1 VEPVLSPLVLALAL
15 IGAVIVIASLLSG
28 LVERSGIPQ
37 VVIFLALGAVAG
49 PAGIGAL
56 DVPLGSPLLQAVAT
70 LSLALILFTD
80 ALGIDRREL
89 RVHGRLALVL
99 LGPGTLL
106 SAALFAW
113 LASWL
118 LHLPAA
124 AAAILGAA
132 LASTDPVLLRGFLR
146 RPDLGPARPG
156 LRLESGL
163 NDVVLLPIVLI
174 AMTALPHSA
183 TPFDTRVLARLGLD
197 LFLLGPAAGVAVGLV
212 GIATLDLVR
221 RRLGVRRDYE
231 SLYSLGVCFAA
242 YAAAESFHGSGFL
255 AAFAAGLT
263 IAAFDVELCD
273 CFREYGET
281 TAELALL
288 LTFVLLGSSLI
299 WTGVASADLRSLAFA
314 ALVLIGRPVV
324 YSVALLGSHLD
335 RRSRWR
341 IAWFGPRGLSTL
353 LLVLLPVFAG
363 APEGEALFRIA
374 CLVVLLS
381 VVVHGGGLAWMG
393 GAAAPAAQAA
403 PLPLAPLQSVASSAT
418 TANAAP
424 AAAASPAPQLEFGD
438 ASDEIRIDE
447 VKALREV
454 GAPVVLVDVR
464 REAVW
469 LESQEIVAGA
479 VRIDPQ
485 QPADSARRL
494 GLPQDAWIVLYCTCP
509 NEETS
514 GRAARDLKRRG
525 YTRARALVGGMDAWR
540 DAGLP
545 MAAKAVS

>member
-1 VEPVLSPLVLALAL
+1 MEPVLSPLVLALAL
-15 IGAVIVIASLLSG
+15 VGAVIVIASLLSG

-37 VVIFLALGAVAG
+37 VVIFLTLGAVAG
-49 PAGIGAL
+49 PAGLGAL

-89 RVHGRLALVL
+89 RTHGRLALVL

-118 LHLPAA
+118 LDLPAA

-163 NDVVLLPIVLI
+163 NDVVLLPIVLVS
-174 AMTALPHSA
+174 MTLLPHSA
-183 TPFDTRVLARLGLD
+183 IPFDGRVLARLSLD

-263 IAAFDVELCD
+263 ISAFDVELCD

-314 ALVLIGRPVV
+314 ALVLLGRPVV

-363 APEGEALFRIA
+363 APEGEALFRVA

-381 VVVHGGGLAWMG
+381 VVVHGGGLVRMG
-393 GAAAPAAQAA
+393 GSTTPAAQPA
-403 PLPLAPLQSVASSAT
+403 PLPLAPLQSVALA
-418 TANAAP
+418 AAP
-424 AAAASPAPQLEFGD
+424 AAAAPVSAANHLEFGD

-454 GAPVVLVDVR
+454 GAPVVLADVR

-469 LESQEIVAGA
+469 LESQEIVDGA
-479 VRIDPQ
+479 VRIDPR

-514 GRAARDLKRRG
+514 GRAARDLNRRG
-525 YTRARALVGGMDAWR
+525 YTRARALVGGMEAWR

-545 MAAKAVS
+545 MAAKAAS